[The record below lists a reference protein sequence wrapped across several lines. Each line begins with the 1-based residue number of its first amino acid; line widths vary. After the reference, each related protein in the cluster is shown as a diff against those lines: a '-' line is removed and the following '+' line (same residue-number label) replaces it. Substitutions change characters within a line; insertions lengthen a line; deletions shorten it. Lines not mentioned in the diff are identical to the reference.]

1 MGVSESEEGSVEGVR
16 GGGVFLLE
24 LAATE
29 EIGDT
34 AERDL
39 GTLHKYYLE
48 LATNL
53 CPYTRGFS
61 LLKVRIL
68 VLLHLRIYQDTLLN
82 RH

>member
-29 EIGDT
+29 EMGDT

-39 GTLHKYYLE
+39 GTLYKYYLE
-48 LATNL
+48 LVTNL
-53 CPYTRGFS
+53 
-61 LLKVRIL
+61 
-68 VLLHLRIYQDTLLN
+68 
-82 RH
+82 

>member
-39 GTLHKYYLE
+39 GTLYKYYLE

-53 CPYTRGFS
+53 CEVSQCPYTRGCS
-61 LLKVRIL
+61 LLKVF
-68 VLLHLRIYQDTLLN
+68 
-82 RH
+82 

>member
-39 GTLHKYYLE
+39 G
-48 LATNL
+48 NI
-53 CPYTRGFS
+53 
-61 LLKVRIL
+61 V
-68 VLLHLRIYQDTLLN
+68 
-82 RH
+82 